1 MIFNPKHKYMERTLL
16 YACAAVVC
24 AVTAPTMNTQAQ
36 QAVPYTVDFSQ
47 SQEGWTSINQLTT
60 GGKTWEAKTKAHGF
74 YDGGKYYDCVGLSS
88 TFTPNTNAWYVSPSV
103 ALEAG
108 KTYEVTT
115 FAARN
120 SEITLTLNIGTSDDD
135 VTTYTSLG
143 ELTPIPTT
151 YDPSAAVTTE
161 VKVDASGNYH
171 FALNATTTENYAP
184 YDCDL
189 FTFSV
194 TEKGA
199 SEPDKPFVI
208 NSFPYVADLTASC
221 DGWTTCNYNDDGD
234 TWQFFSGTGVG
245 MASTQSDADDAYV
258 SPVVQLTKGYKYK
271 VATNVQL
278 FGKPSDNYHMTLA
291 VGKGESVEK
300 ENFSPVQIL
309 ELKQLGYNVNEATF
323 EPAESGE
330 YRFAFL
336 NTTTAELTNSA
347 VIITAFGIDE
357 TKNEVVETGTTVFSD
372 DFSAADPMASWTAA
386 DANADGVTWGV
397 SEGIG
402 GITYDSGKPAAK
414 SPADDWLFSPA
425 VGLVEGQNYFLTYTV
440 KRQGA
445 FDDDNL
451 TVAMGEAAK
460 ATSMA
465 TVLGEQT
472 VSANAENVATTMR
485 IVAEKSGDAFF
496 GFHITTPS
504 ADNGQFSL
512 VNIELKAA
520 DKATPCAVENFEA
533 KPSFQNKNVTFSWTN
548 PVLDTEGVALNKPFS
563 VRLYDGDNLVASV
576 DNQKAGETGSYV
588 YTPSQFGGHVT
599 YKAEAYMDG
608 NASEAVS
615 TTVNLDDLQGDVTL
629 VKKFDVDRQKA
640 ADWVIEGDCQAWKY
654 DYSDVF
660 TYDYRKG
667 TKVADEWLISPSVEL
682 KANERYVLKYELKT
696 SMTYGN
702 NLFVTIG
709 NGQTKTAQTKT
720 VAEYYGLEQNGFA
733 EYQTDQFTLSEDGNY
748 NIGFHVTNSN
758 YYVSMHNL
766 RVYHVSATT
775 GLEQV
780 ENGAVA
786 GFSRVSVYDASG
798 RLVCNKAAASV
809 AEAVEGLAGGLYV
822 VKTVGAEGKTST
834 LKVLK

>member
-1 MIFNPKHKYMERTLL
+1 
-16 YACAAVVC
+16 
-24 AVTAPTMNTQAQ
+24 MNTQAQ

-88 TFTPNTNAWYVSPSV
+88 TFTPNTNAWYVSPSLQ
-103 ALEAG
+103 LEAG

-115 FAARN
+115 FAACN
-120 SEITLTLNIGTSDDD
+120 SEITLTLNIGTSADD

-151 YDPSAAVTTE
+151 YDPSAAITTE
-161 VKVDASGNYH
+161 VKVDASGDYH
-171 FALNATTTENYAP
+171 FALNATTTEN
-184 YDCDL
+184 
-189 FTFSV
+189 
-194 TEKGA
+194 
-199 SEPDKPFVI
+199 
-208 NSFPYVADLTASC
+208 
-221 DGWTTCNYNDDGD
+221 
-234 TWQFFSGTGVG
+234 
-245 MASTQSDADDAYV
+245 DAYV
-258 SPVVQLTKGYKYK
+258 SPAVQLTKGCKYK

-278 FGKPSDNYHMTLA
+278 YGNPSDNYHMTLT
-291 VGKGESVEK
+291 VGKGESLEK

-309 ELKQLGYNVNEATF
+309 ELKQHGYNVNEATF
-323 EPAESGE
+323 EPAESGV
-330 YRFAFL
+330 YRFAFH
-336 NTTTAELTNSA
+336 NTTTADITNSA
-347 VIITAFGIDE
+347 VILTAFGIDE

-372 DFSAADPMASWTAA
+372 DFSAADAMDKWTAA

-460 ATSMA
+460 ATAMT

-472 VSANAENVATTMR
+472 VSANAENVSTTMR

-504 ADNGQFSL
+504 ADNGQLSL
-512 VNIELKAA
+512 VNIEVKAA
-520 DKATPCAVENFEA
+520 DKAKPCAVENFEA

-548 PVLDTEGVALNKPFS
+548 PALDTEGVALNKPFS
-563 VRLYDGDNLVASV
+563 VRLYDGDNLVATV
-576 DNQKAGETGSYV
+576 DNQKAGKTGNYV
-588 YTPSQFGGHVT
+588 YTPSFFGGHVT

-615 TTVNLDDLQGDVTL
+615 TTVNLDDLQGDETL

-654 DYSDVF
+654 DYSDIF
-660 TYDYRKG
+660 IYDYRKG
-667 TKVADEWLISPSVEL
+667 TKVADEWLISPAVEL

-766 RVYHVSATT
+766 RIYHVSATT

-780 ENGAVA
+780 ENGAAA

-809 AEAVEGLAGGLYV
+809 AEAVEGLAGGMYV
-822 VKTVGAEGKTST
+822 VKTVGADGKTST

>member
-1 MIFNPKHKYMERTLL
+1 M
-16 YACAAVVC
+16 
-24 AVTAPTMNTQAQ
+24 
-36 QAVPYTVDFSQ
+36 
-47 SQEGWTSINQLTT
+47 
-60 GGKTWEAKTKAHGF
+60 
-74 YDGGKYYDCVGLSS
+74 
-88 TFTPNTNAWYVSPSV
+88 
-103 ALEAG
+103 
-108 KTYEVTT
+108 
-115 FAARN
+115 
-120 SEITLTLNIGTSDDD
+120 
-135 VTTYTSLG
+135 
-143 ELTPIPTT
+143 
-151 YDPSAAVTTE
+151 
-161 VKVDASGNYH
+161 
-171 FALNATTTENYAP
+171 
-184 YDCDL
+184 
-189 FTFSV
+189 
-194 TEKGA
+194 
-199 SEPDKPFVI
+199 DK
-208 NSFPYVADLTASC
+208 
-221 DGWTTCNYNDDGD
+221 
-234 TWQFFSGTGVG
+234 
-245 MASTQSDADDAYV
+245 
-258 SPVVQLTKGYKYK
+258 
-271 VATNVQL
+271 
-278 FGKPSDNYHMTLA
+278 
-291 VGKGESVEK
+291 
-300 ENFSPVQIL
+300 
-309 ELKQLGYNVNEATF
+309 
-323 EPAESGE
+323 
-330 YRFAFL
+330 
-336 NTTTAELTNSA
+336 
-347 VIITAFGIDE
+347 
-357 TKNEVVETGTTVFSD
+357 
-372 DFSAADPMASWTAA
+372 WTAA

-397 SEGIG
+397 SEGIS

-460 ATSMA
+460 ATAMT

-472 VSANAENVATTMR
+472 VSANAENVSTTMR

-504 ADNGQFSL
+504 ADNGQLSL
-512 VNIELKAA
+512 VNIEVKAA
-520 DKATPCAVENFEA
+520 DKAKPCAVENFEA

-563 VRLYDGDNLVASV
+563 VRLYDGDNLVATV
-576 DNQKAGETGSYV
+576 DNQKAGEKGSYV
-588 YTPSQFGGHVT
+588 YTPSFFGGHVT
-599 YKAEAYMDG
+599 YKAEAFMDG

-615 TTVNLDDLQGDVTL
+615 TTVNLDDLQGDETL

-654 DYSDVF
+654 DYSDIF
-660 TYDYRKG
+660 IYDYRKG
-667 TKVADEWLISPSVEL
+667 TKVADEWLISPAVEL

-766 RVYHVSATT
+766 RIYHVSATT

-780 ENGAVA
+780 ENGAAA

-809 AEAVEGLAGGLYV
+809 AEAVEGLAGGMYV
-822 VKTVGAEGKTST
+822 VKTVGADGKTST